1 MKTEGRPHFIRRVI
15 EKIGYILAAIAAGA
29 LSLVM
34 LVMAV
39 DAIGRKV
46 KGPLPGGYETSMAL
60 MVLVMFLPLAFGERR
75 KANISVD
82 LVTRLFPLKVRSF
95 LEAIG
100 AILGVAIFV
109 LITWLGVG
117 AARYSTLVGEY
128 WPGIVSYPV
137 WPFRWIVP
145 IGSFVAA
152 IQFLF
157 TAIDKLKSSKEA

>member
-1 MKTEGRPHFIRRVI
+1 MKTEGRPHIIRRVI
-15 EKIGYILAAIAAGA
+15 EKIGDVLTVIAGGT
-29 LSLVM
+29 LSLIM

-60 MVLVMFLPLAFGERR
+60 MVLVMFLPLSFGERR

-82 LVTRLFPLKVRSF
+82 LVTRLFPLKVRTL

-109 LITWLGVG
+109 LLTWLGAG
-117 AARYSTLVGEY
+117 AARYSTSVGET

-145 IGSFVAA
+145 IGSSVAA

-157 TAIDKLKSSKEA
+157 TAIDKLKSGKGA

>member
-1 MKTEGRPHFIRRVI
+1 MKTEGRPHIIRRVI
-15 EKIGYILAAIAAGA
+15 EKIGDVLTVIAAGA
-29 LSLVM
+29 LSLIM

-46 KGPLPGGYETSMAL
+46 SGPLPGGYETSMAL

-82 LVTRLFPLKVRSF
+82 LVVRLFPPKVRTL

-100 AILGVAIFV
+100 AILGIAIFV
-109 LITWLGVG
+109 LITWLGLG
-117 AARYSTLVGEY
+117 DARYSTLVGEY

-145 IGSFVAA
+145 IGSSVAA
-152 IQFLF
+152 LQFLF
-157 TAIDKLKSSKEA
+157 TAIDKLKSSTEA